1 MGKASPP
8 RRQSD
13 ALMTQMTF
21 TISTLVTYEIAYVVN
36 RVTFPAFSKL
46 QSRTQGLRDAY
57 LETVQFVAFAA
68 FPLAAELWFVGP
80 AAVEALLGE
89 N

>member
-1 MGKASPP
+1 
-8 RRQSD
+8 
-13 ALMTQMTF
+13 MTF

-36 RVTFPAFSKL
+36 QMTFPAFSEL
-46 QSRTQGLRDAY
+46 QSHTQGLRDAY

-68 FPLAAELWFVGP
+68 LPLAAGLWFVGP

-89 N
+89 NWLGCCRPTGR